1 MKEGNYI
8 KLNGYLASI
17 TTILSFFGTLA
28 IIISFFAWKDIR
40 TASRRILVYI
50 SAADFLTSVATITAM
65 ASFWIK
71 GKETKDVC
79 SVQSILGTF
88 SVLSSFFWTVFMALY
103 LYIAICRKNVFLAK
117 RLLLPFH
124 VCGWGIPAVI
134 VCGAFFGKKLGNND
148 NKVTSGW
155 CWINEDLN
163 WPDQVLW
170 MLLAGKLWEIMAYFT
185 IVVLYALVKRS
196 MKKERAGLLTY
207 NDVMQAQKVER
218 KLICIPLIF
227 VFLRI
232 WGTIRFFLL
241 VAKGPKY
248 KSTSD
253 LLLILQGIGDNA
265 PGFANFLLFFL
276 FTEKCLGNFRLWI
289 TCNST
294 CFSRNNHC
302 PSSSMAFRDTSQ
314 EPLVQHN
321 KINNKNNPSLLDSKN
336 YLAI

>member
-185 IVVLYALVKRS
+185 IIVLYALVKRS
-196 MKKERAGLLTY
+196 MKKEVI
-207 NDVMQAQKVER
+207 N
-218 KLICIPLIF
+218 KLMH
-227 VFLRI
+227 
-232 WGTIRFFLL
+232 
-241 VAKGPKY
+241 
-248 KSTSD
+248 
-253 LLLILQGIGDNA
+253 LLILSPVGGS
-265 PGFANFLLFFL
+265 G
-276 FTEKCLGNFRLWI
+276 
-289 TCNST
+289 
-294 CFSRNNHC
+294 
-302 PSSSMAFRDTSQ
+302 
-314 EPLVQHN
+314 
-321 KINNKNNPSLLDSKN
+321 
-336 YLAI
+336 